1 MISPYC
7 SFLNSVGFSIF
18 KDQHGLELVYGWKKL
33 STWRNVPWLYW
44 FLCYASRNQVGLLK
58 SILISAVTF
67 LSDLYSCADAVHSE
81 RRSIHCRSIYSR
93 SSDWH
98 GAALA
103 CPMHLCSLHPHQV
116 WCRRQSL
123 NRSRHCCTGLFLW
136 RCKTL
141 HLSLLSFTR
150 FLAALPSS
158 TSSHPPSLVSSVN
171 VMGVCLI
178 ASSIQWWRRWRG
190 QVPGQPPVV
199 VPLLPGRAWPVN
211 HYLQSLIAQNQ

>member
-44 FLCYASRNQVGLLK
+44 SLCYACRDQVGLLK

-67 LSDLYSCADAVHSE
+67 LSDLCSCADAVHSE

-103 CPMHLCSLHPHQV
+103 CPMHLCSLHPDQV
-116 WCRRQSL
+116 WCRRQFL
-123 NRSRHCCTGLFLW
+123 NRSWHCCTGLFLW

-141 HLSLLSFTR
+141 HLPLLSFTR

-158 TSSHPPSLVSSVN
+158 TSTHPPNLVSSVN

-178 ASSIQWWRRWRG
+178 ASSDSVMKTLKRTGPRTAPCG
-190 QVPGQPPVV
+190 T
-199 VPLLPGRAWPVN
+199 PLASR
-211 HYLQSLIAQNQ
+211 